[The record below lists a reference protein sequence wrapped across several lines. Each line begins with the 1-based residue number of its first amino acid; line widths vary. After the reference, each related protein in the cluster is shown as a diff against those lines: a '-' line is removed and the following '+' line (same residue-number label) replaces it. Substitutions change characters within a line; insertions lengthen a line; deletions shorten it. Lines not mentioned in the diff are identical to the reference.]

1 MTRLGLLLVAPLLAA
16 CAGGADGATDDAG
29 TIDFMVFGDPE
40 EIVAYENLIAAFE
53 AREPDVDVNLIVT
66 SDRDDLIARLSTSF
80 AGGQPPDLFLMNYR
94 YYGQFATR
102 GVLEPLGP
110 YLEGSDVFEREDF
123 YEVAMDAFVF
133 EGEQTCL
140 PQNISSLVTYY
151 NKDLFAEASVPEPTA
166 GWTWDEMVERALALT
181 RDTDGDGTTDV
192 YGLGAGP
199 SVIRIAPFVWSNGG
213 EIVDDPDR
221 PTRFTLDTPEA
232 QEALQAF
239 FDLRLVHQVIPD
251 EQEVESED
259 DESRFLNGGLAM
271 VLSSRRS
278 TPLFRTITDFTWD
291 VAPLP
296 VFDEQAG
303 ILHADAY
310 CLTEGSEKKGAS
322 WTFAEFALGP
332 EGQAITAASGRTVP
346 SLIEVSTSEAFLDPS
361 ADPASSQV
369 FIDTIPVIRRV
380 PSISTWPEIEEAA
393 EQLLELGLYE
403 GVPASEVA
411 RSIDDATRSIFAR
424 ARA

>member
-1 MTRLGLLLVAPLLAA
+1 MRRLGLLLVSPLLAA
-16 CAGGADGATDDAG
+16 CAGGGDGATGDAG

-199 SVIRIAPFVWSNGG
+199 SIIRIAPFVWSNGG